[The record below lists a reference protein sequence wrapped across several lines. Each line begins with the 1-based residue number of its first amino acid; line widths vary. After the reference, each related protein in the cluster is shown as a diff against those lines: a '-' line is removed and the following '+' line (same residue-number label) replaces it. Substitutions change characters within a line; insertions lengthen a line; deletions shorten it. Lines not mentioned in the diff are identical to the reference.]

1 MKTQV
6 KKVSDDGPGEQFF
19 STPSSEK
26 VRISVSLVVVQ
37 NLGSDRDRFW
47 S

>member
-6 KKVSDDGPGEQFF
+6 KKVSDDGPSAIF
-19 STPSSEK
+19 STPRSEK

>member
-6 KKVSDDGPGEQFF
+6 KKVSDDGPSEHF

>member
-6 KKVSDDGPGEQFF
+6 KKVSGDGPSAKF

-26 VRISVSLVVVQ
+26 VRISVSLVVDQ
-37 NLGSDRDRFW
+37 NLGSDRDRVW